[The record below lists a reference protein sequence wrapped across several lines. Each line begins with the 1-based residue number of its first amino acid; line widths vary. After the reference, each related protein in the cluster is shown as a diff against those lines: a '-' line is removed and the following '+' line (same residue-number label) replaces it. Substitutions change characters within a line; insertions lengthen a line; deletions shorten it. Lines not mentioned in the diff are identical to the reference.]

1 MEEKRE
7 VKKKESKLQCVSQ
20 RKESPSLVPLK
31 NGNYEISAL
40 SGPIASTAEI
50 TRAVYRLQTCFP
62 SMDDGFFRILSERIE
77 KSGMSSKRLEYAVN
91 KVIDTFT
98 YKTLTIADILSIDVT
113 RRAVTY
119 ETMCNEIAKNGGS
132 TDMYE
137 SVRVE
142 GMLKP
147 LWIKKL

>member
-1 MEEKRE
+1 M
-7 VKKKESKLQCVSQ
+7 
-20 RKESPSLVPLK
+20 
-31 NGNYEISAL
+31 
-40 SGPIASTAEI
+40 
-50 TRAVYRLQTCFP
+50 
-62 SMDDGFFRILSERIE
+62 SERIE